1 MRKERVALFV
11 DVQNIWKT
19 FGKINY
25 DVLLRHI
32 SKDRFLI
39 RAAAFMSYDNNDEGQ
54 HNFMRALS
62 HLGYRVVSK
71 QIRRMP
77 DGSVKGNMDLEFAID
92 ALMLGKHLDVVSLVT
107 GDGDF
112 VRLVEALGYMGVRVE
127 VIGPDSNTAIQLIYA
142 ADNYTNL
149 GSIPG
154 IVDKVN
160 SHEHEAAQYRD
171 PSNGLNQGS
180 NHSSEEK
187 KGLEAGNVSN
197 PNNHH

>member
-1 MRKERVALFV
+1 MGKQRVALFV

-25 DVLLRHI
+25 DILLKYVA
-32 SKDRFLI
+32 KDRILI

-77 DGSVKGNMDLEFAID
+77 DGSIKGNMDLEFAID
-92 ALMLGKHLDVVSLVT
+92 ALMLGKHLDVVTLAT

-112 VRLVEALGYMGVRVE
+112 VRLVEALGYLGVRVE

-154 IVDKVN
+154 IVDRLN
-160 SHEHEAAQYRD
+160 NNASEHRD
-171 PSNGLNQGS
+171 DHHHYANTHG
-180 NHSSEEK
+180 EEK
-187 KGLEAGNVSN
+187 KIAKTDSY
-197 PNNHH
+197 

>member
-1 MRKERVALFV
+1 MDKLKVALFV

-25 DVLLRHI
+25 DVLLKYVA
-32 SKDRFLI
+32 KDRLLV

-92 ALMLGKHLDVVSLVT
+92 ALMLGKHLDIVTLVT

-112 VRLVEALGYMGVRVE
+112 VRLVEALGYLGVRVE

-149 GSIPG
+149 GNVSG
-154 IVDKVN
+154 IIDRANTPERVDLHHHRN
-160 SHEHEAAQYRD
+160 SYNNS
-171 PSNGLNQGS
+171 SNG
-180 NHSSEEK
+180 EK
-187 KGLEAGNVSN
+187 KVGDT
-197 PNNHH
+197 PNH

>member
-1 MRKERVALFV
+1 MKDERVALFV

-19 FGKINY
+19 FGKIKY
-25 DVLLRHI
+25 DVLLNHI
-32 SKDRFLI
+32 SKDRALI

-92 ALMLGKHLDVVSLVT
+92 ALMLGKHLDIVTLVT

-142 ADNYTNL
+142 ADNFKNL

-154 IVDKVN
+154 IIDRQNNSKDRSDSQFKDFVNEGKKVEN
-160 SHEHEAAQYRD
+160 A
-171 PSNGLNQGS
+171 
-180 NHSSEEK
+180 
-187 KGLEAGNVSN
+187 
-197 PNNHH
+197 NNY

>member
-1 MRKERVALFV
+1 MRKEKVGLFV

-25 DVLLRHI
+25 NVLLNHVAKNR
-32 SKDRFLI
+32 SLM

-92 ALMLGKHLDVVSLVT
+92 ALMLGKHVDVVALVT

-142 ADNYTNL
+142 ADKYTNL
-149 GSIPG
+149 GNIPG
-154 IVDKVN
+154 IIERLN
-160 SHEHEAAQYRD
+160 SHDHDGAQHPDPFNDSKKEKMNGHENKD
-171 PSNGLNQGS
+171 LNV
-180 NHSSEEK
+180 NHT
-187 KGLEAGNVSN
+187 
-197 PNNHH
+197 NNHH